1 LPDRYAAPV
10 NRTPHVQHRTF
21 RGAVFYRLSTL
32 SSVADVLIYFRT
44 MRSALI
50 GLVTVFLFYG
60 CSSFQD
66 SVPERG
72 AEEPAAPAEEPPT
85 LDLTEEAYDRIS
97 LAVSLGNPEEAIAAY
112 EQAQLNDPDA
122 PETQVLLA
130 NLYLAAGDRDAAQ
143 TVLDEVLA
151 SDPDNGDALF
161 AAALIAGSNG
171 DTDAERDLLQR
182 AVEADPEQSE
192 ARAALGEIHLEN
204 RRYDAAEREFAASL
218 ANDPD
223 NIVALVGLGNVKLR
237 TEEPEAAEEVL
248 SQVIEIAPDYSFAYA
263 DRSRARAMQYELN
276 AAEEDLSTAI
286 DLDPEYPWHRYDRGL
301 VRLERNA
308 AAGAADDFSAFIQT
322 EPEVF
327 LAYVHRARAY
337 VGLGDRVAAIDDFET
352 ALALRPDYLPGYRP
366 YAMLLFED
374 ERFPEAG
381 EYFRRAWEEVHP
393 NDPRD
398 HGMAMLAALSW
409 KFADQP
415 QRAQRFLESAA
426 SDLPQDTLYYEMAR
440 YYLRSASAR
449 RGLDG
454 RILGEIEN
462 EPEQALRMRMKFYLA
477 GQYEV
482 DERRSS
488 AVALYREVKETELR
502 GLPEQRLA
510 EARYDAL
517 TTP

>member
-1 LPDRYAAPV
+1 M
-10 NRTPHVQHRTF
+10 
-21 RGAVFYRLSTL
+21 
-32 SSVADVLIYFRT
+32 DVLIYFRT

-50 GLVTVFLFYG
+50 GLATVFLLYG

-72 AEEPAAPAEEPPT
+72 AEEPEAPAEETPA
-85 LDLTEEAYDRIS
+85 LDLTEDAYDRIS

-112 EQAQLNDPDA
+112 EEAQLNDPDA

-130 NLYLAAGDRDAAQ
+130 NLYLAAGDTAGAQ
-143 TVLDEVLA
+143 SILDDILD

-171 DTDAERDLLQR
+171 DSDVERDLLER
-182 AVEADPEQSE
+182 AVEADPGQSD

-204 RRYDAAEREFAASL
+204 RRYDAAEREFTASL
-218 ANDPD
+218 ADDPD
-223 NIVALVGLGNVKLR
+223 NIVALVGMGNVKLR
-237 TEEPEAAEEVL
+237 TEEPEAADEVL
-248 SQVIEIAPDYSFAYA
+248 SRVIEIAPDYSFAYA

-276 AAEEDLSTAI
+276 AAEEDLSTAV

-301 VRLERNA
+301 VRLERNNFS
-308 AAGAADDFSAFIQT
+308 GAAEDFSAFIT
-322 EPEVF
+322 EEPEVF
-327 LAYVHRARAY
+327 LGYVHRARAR
-337 VGLGDRVAAIDDFET
+337 VGLRDRGAAIDDFET
-352 ALALRPDYLPGYRP
+352 ALELRPDYLPGYRP

-374 ERFPEAG
+374 ERFSEAG
-381 EYFRRAWEEVHP
+381 DYFRRAWEDVHP

-415 QRAQRFLESAA
+415 ERAQRFLEGAA
-426 SDLPQDTLYYEMAR
+426 TDLPQDTLYYEMAR
-440 YYLRSASAR
+440 YFLRTASAR
-449 RGLDG
+449 RGLDA
-454 RILGEIEN
+454 RILGEIED
-462 EPEQALRMRMKFYLA
+462 EPERALRIRMKFYLA

-482 DERRSS
+482 DDRRSS
-488 AVALYREVKETELR
+488 AVALYREVKEAELG